1 MVLNNIENFKLG
13 FLFKVEQS
21 RLQMPDVMNSS
32 KLYAWRKFD
41 KQSILPSI
49 FLNIHVKIQ
58 GLMALLDFP

>member
-1 MVLNNIENFKLG
+1 MVLNNIENLKLG

-41 KQSILPSI
+41 EQSILPSI

-58 GLMALLDFP
+58 GSMALLDFP